1 MPAPRRRGGA
11 NEALR
16 KILAVHLPGGAA
28 EVEIVAGEHGKP
40 RLARDELEFNLSHS
54 GEIALVAVSAKHP
67 VGVDVERVQ
76 ADRDPVALAE
86 RALGPE
92 GVRAVHEAG
101 AAARD
106 LVFHRLWA
114 RHEARL
120 KCLGVG
126 VFRPSLLET
135 DDLAVQDLE
144 VAPGYAAAVAVAA
157 AEVPPLR
164 RWTFGPEALQ
174 KDSKW
179 VS

>member
-16 KILAVHLPGGAA
+16 RILAVHLPGSAA

-40 RLARDELEFNLSHS
+40 RLATDGLEFNLSHS
-54 GEIALVAVSAKHP
+54 GEIALVAVSTEYA
-67 VGVDVERVQ
+67 VGVDVEWVR

-86 RALGPE
+86 RALGPDD
-92 GVRAVHEAG
+92 VRAVREAEP
-101 AAARD
+101 AERD

-120 KCLGVG
+120 KCLGIG

-135 DDLAVQDLE
+135 DALAVQDLE
-144 VAPGYAAAVAVAA
+144 VAPGYAAALAVAA

-164 RWTFGPEALQ
+164 RRTFDPGALQ
-174 KDSKW
+174 KDGNR